1 MESGNRLLDALRDGD
16 RKRLLD
22 AGTEVQLAQ
31 GTVLYEPG
39 DLVCHAYFPFDAALG
54 GFMVLMEDGR
64 AVEAALVGRE
74 GALGGIV
81 SHGNIPAFGRA
92 LVLNGG
98 TFLKIRTVDI
108 EAIKVGSR
116 HLVNMFARYS
126 DCLLAQVFQSVA
138 CNAAHLLEE
147 RAAKWLIASVER
159 TGEEHITITQEQLAG
174 ILGVGRSYV
183 SRVIQRFKAAGL
195 IATRRGGFV
204 ILDRDGLAR
213 ESCPCGVLV
222 TAHFDEVLAGVY
234 PEE

>member
-1 MESGNRLLDALRDGD
+1 MESANRLLGALRDGD
-16 RKRLLD
+16 RQQLLD
-22 AGTEVQLAQ
+22 AGTVVHLAQ
-31 GTVLYEPG
+31 GAVLYEPG
-39 DLVCHAYFPFDAALG
+39 DVVNHTYFPFDAALG
-54 GFMVLMEDGR
+54 GFMVLMDDGR

-74 GALGGIV
+74 GVMGGTV

-92 LVLNGG
+92 LVMNGG
-98 TFLKIRTVDI
+98 AFLKIRTSDI
-108 EAIKVGSR
+108 EAIKTTSR

-138 CNAAHLLEE
+138 CNAAHMLEQ

-159 TGEEHITITQEQLAG
+159 TGEDHITITQEQLAG

-183 SRVIQRFKAAGL
+183 SRVIQRFKSAGL

-204 ILDRDGLAR
+204 ILDREGLAA
-213 ESCPCGVLV
+213 ESCSCNTLI

-234 PEE
+234 PED

>member
-1 MESGNRLLDALRDGD
+1 METGNRLLNALRDGD
-16 RKRLLD
+16 RQQLMD
-22 AGTEVQLAQ
+22 AGVEVQLAQ

-39 DLVCHAYFPFDAALG
+39 DLVCHAYFPMHAALG
-54 GFMVLMEDGR
+54 GFMVLMDDGR

-92 LVLNGG
+92 VVLNAG
-98 TFLKIRTVDI
+98 TFLKICTSDI
-108 EAIKVGSR
+108 EAIKMTSR
-116 HLVNMFARYS
+116 NLVNMFARYS

-138 CNAAHLLEE
+138 CNAAHVLEE

-159 TGEEHITITQEQLAG
+159 TGEDHITITQEQLAG

-183 SRVIQRFKAAGL
+183 SRAIQRFKTAGL

-204 ILDRDGLAR
+204 ILDREGLAA
-213 ESCPCGVLV
+213 ESCPCGALV
-222 TAHFDEVLAGVY
+222 AAHFDEVLAGVY
-234 PEE
+234 PED